1 MQETIL
7 NAADR
12 TMHPKQCRAA
22 GFTPGVLYGDSV
34 TNAITVQFDSAD
46 LKKIIAKHGAHA
58 KVFVN
63 YGGDKKFGF
72 IKEVQRDPMSAKVI
86 HTDVFLVSQDHE
98 VKMQIPINF
107 EGKDSL
113 NNVMLQVQKT
123 EVDVIGKAV
132 LMPESIVVDVS
143 SMVLGD
149 TITAKNFNL
158 DKQIQITDSE
168 DEVYATITTIKELA
182 EVPET
187 VVVATETEAGAGD
200 DAEAADDA
208 GAASGAD
215 TKK

>member
-1 MQETIL
+1 
-7 NAADR
+7 
-12 TMHPKQCRAA
+12 
-22 GFTPGVLYGDSV
+22 
-34 TNAITVQFDSAD
+34 
-46 LKKIIAKHGAHA
+46 
-58 KVFVN
+58 
-63 YGGDKKFGF
+63 
-72 IKEVQRDPMSAKVI
+72 
-86 HTDVFLVSQDHE
+86 TDVFLVSQDHE

-158 DKQIQITDSE
+158 DKQIQIIDSE